1 MKSRLGVGEPV
12 GESDFTVTEICHG
25 SMDKK
30 DIVTFLPRRS
40 LLNFLTVNLNGRA
53 PRRRSTLGWA
63 AATHKDKTKIVLCWI
78 WFWRSFALL
87 RCFLVSQHFL
97 RCPCLGCRLVYNG
110 LQPNFHSPSQA
121 QDPYLSRKDQN
132 FWGWPFQSHRR
143 QWQRNRFSGI
153 PSHQLTPTLLRT
165 ASVPNKRHMY
175 GWPGRDEASCELK
188 RTFWIKFTLMC
199 I

>member
-63 AATHKDKTKIVLCWI
+63 AATHKDKTKIVLC
-78 WFWRSFALL
+78 
-87 RCFLVSQHFL
+87 
-97 RCPCLGCRLVYNG
+97 
-110 LQPNFHSPSQA
+110 
-121 QDPYLSRKDQN
+121 
-132 FWGWPFQSHRR
+132 
-143 QWQRNRFSGI
+143 
-153 PSHQLTPTLLRT
+153 
-165 ASVPNKRHMY
+165 
-175 GWPGRDEASCELK
+175 
-188 RTFWIKFTLMC
+188 
-199 I
+199 